1 MFQLASSD
9 FHVNHLLALQICEL
23 KLKPKSQ
30 KELFFI
36 NSYEL
41 QKVCFSQS
49 FSFSKLENIYFTYI
63 NFRQLSKKP
72 SSDCKEIRTHNHLVC
87 KQVLLR
93 EKCPNREFF
102 LIRIFPHSD

>member
-1 MFQLASSD
+1 MQSLHMFQLASSD

-49 FSFSKLENIYFTYI
+49 FSFSKL
-63 NFRQLSKKP
+63 RKKYLF
-72 SSDCKEIRTHNHLVC
+72 HLHQFSPV
-87 KQVLLR
+87 K
-93 EKCPNREFF
+93 
-102 LIRIFPHSD
+102 